1 MDTNTIYEAFTIEG
15 GRTHFYRWD
24 LDQKIIVND
33 PDIDEVHFCNGTS
46 DKSLVC
52 MVKDGAASVPNILLQ
67 TAGKVKVYGY
77 SVNHTRAEKIY
88 EVKDR
93 TKPDDY
99 VYEETEVMRWAELD
113 KRIQVIEE
121 AAEPEEWEEIVSQII
136 LPNTGSQTLSID
148 STGQYYKLAKCIVEV
163 EYAGEEAGSLI
174 LSCGIRTDD
183 AGGWIAAAK
192 AKETFTPEKKYAA
205 LEAFPNNGYWDMRF
219 YGASDNESP
228 RPVMGAPKGNY
239 KNHLIMHWP
248 HIDFIRIEADRAAGT
263 TRVPEGTEIIIRGV
277 RA

>member
-1 MDTNTIYEAFTIEG
+1 MESLNTIYEAFTIEG

-33 PDIDEVHFCNGTS
+33 PDIDEVHFCNGTT

-77 SVNHTRAEKIY
+77 SVNHTRVEKIY
-88 EVKDR
+88 EVKAR

-113 KRIQVIEE
+113 KRIQAVEE
-121 AAEPEEWEEIVSQII
+121 AAEPEEWEEIVSQSII
-136 LPNTGSQTLSID
+136 PYTASQTLTID
-148 STGQYYKLAKCIVEV
+148 AAGKNYRLKKCAIEV
-163 EYAGEEAGSLI
+163 EYAGEKEGRII
-174 LSCGIRTDD
+174 LTCGAETLD
-183 AGGWIAAAK
+183 GGWIATAK
-192 AKETFTPEKKYAA
+192 AADTFTPNKKYAR
-205 LEAFPNNGYWDMRF
+205 LEVFPNNGYWDMAY
-219 YGASDNESP
+219 YGASGIDETSP
-228 RPVMGAPKGNY
+228 VYGAPMSLYRKIKTELFPNIT
-239 KNHLIMHWP
+239 LV
-248 HIDFIRIEADRAAGT
+248 RIAADKDT
-263 TRVPEGTEIIIRGV
+263 PRVPEGSVIRILGV